1 MTLEKLGW
9 IRCNV
14 YVLLIAGYFSVVL
27 VSYVYFGVM
36 LQSTLGI
43 ISLALIPATFV
54 LGRTKEYIRD
64 WVPFLVLLLSYE
76 ALQGIAG
83 SLAASRGV
91 FSIYPLDKMLWGFN
105 LTGSIQNA
113 FYSDIVTDVSTFFY
127 SLHFALVAILA
138 ITLWYSRE
146 ILFKRYVTA
155 LVISSYVSL
164 MVFLLVPTSPPWY
177 LGVAVDLLTKPAA
190 VPSNLTPAINAVD
203 NATKS
208 FVSDKF
214 AAFPSLHAAYAIL
227 FGFYMTK
234 LKLSY
239 GLFAIP
245 ITIGVLFSTLYLGQ
259 HYLIDL
265 IGGAAVAFGA
275 IAISS
280 RLVKKDLA
288 SEMRTPKIQIED

>member
-1 MTLEKLGW
+1 
-9 IRCNV
+9 V
-14 YVLLIAGYFSVVL
+14 
-27 VSYVYFGVM
+27 
-36 LQSTLGI
+36 
-43 ISLALIPATFV
+43 TFV
-54 LGRTKEYIRD
+54 LGKTKEYIRD
-64 WVPFLVLLLSYE
+64 WVPFLILLLSYE

-91 FSIYPLDKMLWGFN
+91 FSIYSIDEKLWGFN
-105 LTGSIQNA
+105 LTGAIQNS
-113 FYSDIVTDVSTFFY
+113 FYSNLVTDLSTFFY

-138 ITLWYSRE
+138 ITLWYSRK
-146 ILFKRYVTA
+146 ILFKRYAMA

-164 MVFLLVPTSPPWY
+164 TIFLLVPTSPPWY
-177 LGVAVDLLTKPAA
+177 VGVAVNLLSKPAA
-190 VPSNLTPAINAVD
+190 VSSNLTPAINAID
-203 NATKS
+203 SATKS

-234 LKLSY
+234 LKRSY

-245 ITIGVLFSTLYLGQ
+245 ISIGILFSTLYLGQ

-280 RLVKKDLA
+280 RVEKSDLPSEVEA
-288 SEMRTPKIQIED
+288 SKIPIDD